1 MFLNTKNI
9 LKKMKTKRF
18 FLGFDDFFYLG
29 KKKKKFPF
37 LVDMS
42 VAAWRNISRTIVS
55 FTEMTLG
62 STLNSLIRFEISHPY
77 SKETQRRKDE
87 FPFAVDMQD
96 MWKKL
101 MKSMNN
107 MKVLQKLPKN
117 QLLTGDSKV

>member
-1 MFLNTKNI
+1 M
-9 LKKMKTKRF
+9 KKKRF
-18 FLGFDDFFYLG
+18 ALGFDDFLG
-29 KKKKKFPF
+29 LRNRKKKFPF

-42 VAAWRNISRTIVS
+42 VAAWRNISRTVVS

-62 STLNSLIRFEISHPY
+62 STLNALIRFEISHPY

-87 FPFAVDMQD
+87 FPFAVDMQE

-107 MKVLQKLPKN
+107 MKTLQKFPKN
-117 QLLTGDSKV
+117 QLLAGDSKA

>member
-1 MFLNTKNI
+1 MKSI
-9 LKKMKTKRF
+9 SKMKKKKF
-18 FLGFDDFFYLG
+18 FWGFDDFFGYRNR
-29 KKKKKFPF
+29 KNKFPF

-42 VAAWRNISRTIVS
+42 VAAWRNISRSIVS

-77 SKETQRRKDE
+77 SKETQRRKEE
-87 FPFAVDMQD
+87 FPFAVDMQE

-107 MKVLQKLPKN
+107 MKVLQKLPKS
-117 QLLTGDSKV
+117 QLSTGDSKV